1 MRIFPIALVL
11 ALGTT
16 IACTPSAPPVEPPAA
31 DPVTPAEPVL
41 SVDDSA
47 DPPADDDP
55 PDETETR
62 VTETGLGIE
71 DLKVGD
77 GAAAEPGNRVTV
89 HYVGRLE
96 SGKVFDDSK
105 KRGEPY
111 AFKLGHGKVI
121 AGWDEG
127 VVGMK
132 VGGLRRLTVPAKLG
146 YGERGQMPTIPP
158 NALLEFEIELIAV
171 E

>member
-1 MRIFPIALVL
+1 MRITPVALL
-11 ALGTT
+11 FAL
-16 IACTPSAPPVEPPAA
+16 ACTPSPPPQEPPPPVAA
-31 DPVTPAEPVL
+31 AEPVL
-41 SVDDSA
+41 SA
-47 DPPADDDP
+47 AEGPDPPEA
-55 PDETETR
+55 PDGDEETESR
-62 VTETGLGIE
+62 VTESGLGIE
-71 DLKVGD
+71 DLKLGD
-77 GAAAEPGNRVTV
+77 GAAAEEGSQVTV

-96 SGKVFDDSK
+96 SGKVFDDSR
-105 KRGEPY
+105 KRSEPY
-111 AFKLGHGKVI
+111 SFKVGHGKVI